1 MELKVELLGISQHK
15 WDFVTAASF
24 RTWRV
29 SQSHVAWGPTKLPKY
44 LYVDKQTPTWINE
57 NSSLPPAVNNFL
69 MREVAYKTEF
79 DSIFLYIASRCNIF
93 LDQMQGTGKNCCN
106 TLCFLPYLFF
116 RENQGI
122 GKSTMPTT
130 SLWVD
135 KIHHSYLLGSDF
147 FLNTPFIFLCFLFEK
162 VRVCLQATFG

>member
-1 MELKVELLGISQHK
+1 MELKVALLGISQHT

-29 SQSHVAWGPTKLPKY
+29 SQSRVAWGPTKLPKH
-44 LYVDKQTPTWINE
+44 LYVYKQTPTWINE

-93 LDQMQGTGKNCCN
+93 LDQMQGAGKNCCN
-106 TLCFLPYLFF
+106 TLCFLAYLFF
-116 RENQGI
+116 KENQWVGI
-122 GKSTMPTT
+122 SMVTIT
-130 SLWVD
+130 SSRID
-135 KIHHSYLLGSDF
+135 TIPRSYLVKPSL
-147 FLNTPFIFLCFLFEK
+147 FIFLC
-162 VRVCLQATFG
+162 

>member
-1 MELKVELLGISQHK
+1 MELKVELLGISQHT

-29 SQSHVAWGPTKLPKY
+29 SQSRVAWGPTKLPKY

-93 LDQMQGTGKNCCN
+93 LDQMQGAGKNCCN
-106 TLCFLPYLFF
+106 TLCFLAHP
-116 RENQGI
+116 
-122 GKSTMPTT
+122 
-130 SLWVD
+130 
-135 KIHHSYLLGSDF
+135 
-147 FLNTPFIFLCFLFEK
+147 FLYFYVKKLVVRPQAIF
-162 VRVCLQATFG
+162 G